1 MSLPWIPR
9 PTRYMFF
16 TGKGGVGKTSLACA
30 TAVALA
36 DRGRRVLLISTDP
49 ASNVQHVFQTEIGE
63 TSPTAIAAV
72 ARLSAINIRP
82 QAAAEAYRQRA
93 IAPMRGVLPEEAIKS
108 MIEELS
114 GSCTTEIAAFDQFT
128 GLLTDPATATNFDHI
143 LFDTAPTGH
152 TLRLLS
158 LPSAWTDF
166 FDGNKHGAS
175 CMGPVS
181 ALQSQRRQYAEAV
194 AALHDS
200 AHTTLI
206 LVSRPDRLALA
217 EADRTSGDLA
227 SLGMTNQRLVVN
239 GVFHATDILDPLA
252 VAMDQ
257 RCREAL
263 SKMPQHLSKLPQA
276 EVPLRSFNLVGVAA
290 LRAIAGLNYSA
301 PAASGGMLVEMPEYG
316 NLTTLVDQ
324 IEAAGHGA
332 VLVLGKGGV
341 GKTTVAAAI
350 AVTLA
355 DRGHSVHLTTTDPA
369 AHIEQTVNDSGGKL
383 TLSRIDPEKETS
395 QYREMVMALRGK
407 DLDAQ
412 GKALLEEDLRSPCT
426 EEVAVFH
433 AFSQRLDEAEGK
445 FVIIDTAPTGHSLL
459 LLDATGSYHRDVMR
473 NLTGK
478 AQMQVNT
485 ALMKLQNPQY
495 TRTILVALPETTP
508 ILEASELQEDLHRA
522 GITPFAWVINSSLL
536 AARPRDTLLVAR
548 ANAEVD
554 KLAMVAKRTERVAVI
569 PWLAQEPVGLNGLR
583 QLLPV
588 PAPLP
593 QLGKFFAARKDSW
606 EAASG
611 TVVH

>member
-1 MSLPWIPR
+1 MRCFMSIPWIPK

-36 DRGRRVLLISTDP
+36 DSGRRVLLISTDP
-49 ASNVQHVFQTEIGE
+49 ASNVQHVFQTDIGVTAP
-63 TSPTAIAAV
+63 TSVAAV

-93 IAPMRGVLPEEAIKS
+93 VAPMRGVLPAEAIKS

-128 GLLTDPATATNFDHI
+128 GLLTDPATAENFDHI

-206 LVSRPDRLALA
+206 LVSRPDKLALA
-217 EADRTSGDLA
+217 EADRTSVDLA
-227 SLGMTNQRLVVN
+227 TLGMTNQRLVIN
-239 GVFHATDILDPLA
+239 GVFHATNTKDPLA
-252 VAMDQ
+252 MAMER

-263 SKMPQHLSKLPQA
+263 SNMPQHLNTLPQA
-276 EVPLRSFNLVGVAA
+276 EVPLRTFNLVGIAA
-290 LRAIAGLNYSA
+290 LRSIASQTDTALPEIRS
-301 PAASGGMLVEMPEYG
+301 LVEMPAYD
-316 NLTTLVDQ
+316 NLSSLVDE

-341 GKTTVAAAI
+341 GKTTIAATL

-369 AHIEQTVNDSGGKL
+369 AHIEQTVRHSGGRL
-383 TLSRIDPEKETS
+383 TLSRIDPEKETA
-395 QYREMVMALRGK
+395 QYRDMVMALRGQ

-485 ALMKLQNPQY
+485 ALMKLQNTQY
-495 TRTILVALPETTP
+495 TRTLLVTLPETTP
-508 ILEASELQEDLHRA
+508 ILEASELQEDLQRA
-522 GITPFAWVINSSLL
+522 GISPFAWVINSSLL
-536 AARPRDTLLVAR
+536 AAKPKDALLIAR
-548 ANAEVD
+548 ANAELD
-554 KLAMVAKRTERVAVI
+554 KLAMVAKRTKRVAVI
-569 PWLAQEPVGLNGLR
+569 PWLAQEPVGLEGLR
-583 QLLPV
+583 QLLPQAAQ
-588 PAPLP
+588 PA
-593 QLGKFFAARKDSW
+593 
-606 EAASG
+606 
-611 TVVH
+611 

>member
-1 MSLPWIPR
+1 MRCFMSIPWIPK

-36 DRGRRVLLISTDP
+36 DSGRRVLLICTDP
-49 ASNVQHVFQTEIGE
+49 ASNVQHVFQTDIGE
-63 TSPTAIAAV
+63 TAPTSVAAV

-93 IAPMRGVLPEEAIKS
+93 VAPMRGVLPAEAIKS

-128 GLLTDPATATNFDHI
+128 GLLTDPATAENFDHI

-206 LVSRPDRLALA
+206 LVSRPDKLALA
-217 EADRTSGDLA
+217 EADRTSVDLA
-227 SLGMTNQRLVVN
+227 TLGMTNQRLVIN
-239 GVFHATDILDPLA
+239 GVFHATNTKDPLA
-252 VAMDQ
+252 MAMER

-263 SKMPQHLSKLPQA
+263 SNMPQHLNTLPQA
-276 EVPLRSFNLVGVAA
+276 EVPLRTFNLVGIAA
-290 LRAIAGLNYSA
+290 LRSIASQTDTALPEIRS
-301 PAASGGMLVEMPEYG
+301 LVEMPAYD
-316 NLTTLVDQ
+316 NLSSLVDE

-341 GKTTVAAAI
+341 GKTTIAATL

-369 AHIEQTVNDSGGKL
+369 AHIEQTVRHSGGRL
-383 TLSRIDPEKETS
+383 TLSRIDPEKETA
-395 QYREMVMALRGK
+395 QYRDMVMALRGQ

-485 ALMKLQNPQY
+485 ALMKLQNTQY
-495 TRTILVALPETTP
+495 TRTLLVTLPETTP
-508 ILEASELQEDLHRA
+508 ILEASELQEDLQRA
-522 GITPFAWVINSSLL
+522 GISPFAWVINSSLL
-536 AARPRDTLLVAR
+536 AAKPKDALLIAR
-548 ANAEVD
+548 ANAELD
-554 KLAMVAKRTERVAVI
+554 KLAMVAKRTKRVAVI
-569 PWLAQEPVGLNGLR
+569 PWLAQEPVGLEGLR
-583 QLLPV
+583 QLLPQAAQ
-588 PAPLP
+588 PA
-593 QLGKFFAARKDSW
+593 
-606 EAASG
+606 
-611 TVVH
+611 

>member
-1 MSLPWIPR
+1 MSIPWIPQ

-36 DRGRRVLLISTDP
+36 DAGRRVLLISTDP
-49 ASNVQHVFQTEIGE
+49 ASNVQHVFQTNIGE
-63 TSPTAIAAV
+63 NTPTPISAV

-108 MIEELS
+108 MLEELS

-128 GLLTDPATATNFDHI
+128 GLLTDPATAQNFDHVI
-143 LFDTAPTGH
+143 FDTAPTGH

-181 ALQSQRRQYAEAV
+181 ALQSQRKQYAQAV
-194 AALHDS
+194 ETLHD
-200 AHTTLI
+200 AKHTTLA
-206 LVSRPDRLALA
+206 LVSRPDRMALT
-217 EADRTSGDLA
+217 EADRTSADLA
-227 SLGMTNQRLVVN
+227 SLGLTNQRLIIN
-239 GVFHATDILDPLA
+239 GVFHATDSSDSLA
-252 VAMDQ
+252 VAMEK

-263 SKMPQHLSKLPQA
+263 SNMPPHLQTLPQS
-276 EVPLRSFNLVGVAA
+276 EVSLRSFNLVGVAA
-290 LRAIAGLNYSA
+290 LRAIAGLGDA
-301 PAASGGMLVEMPEYG
+301 TPPRLTPVAEMPSYAP
-316 NLTTLVDQ
+316 LTALVDE
-324 IEAAGHGA
+324 IESAGHAA

-341 GKTTVAAAI
+341 GKTTIAAAI

-355 DRGHSVHLTTTDPA
+355 DRGHQVHLTTTDPA
-369 AHIEQTVNDSGGKL
+369 AHIEQTVRASGGRL
-383 TLSRIDPEKETS
+383 TLSRIDPEKETA
-395 QYREMVMALRGK
+395 QYRTMVMALRGK
-407 DLDAQ
+407 DLDEQ

-485 ALMKLQNPQY
+485 ALMKLQNPSY
-495 TRTILVALPETTP
+495 TRTLLVTLPETTP
-508 ILEASELQEDLHRA
+508 ILEAAELQEDLQRA
-522 GITPFAWVINSSLL
+522 GITPFAWVVNSSLL
-536 AARPRDTLLVAR
+536 AARPKDPLLTAR
-548 ANAEVD
+548 ANAELD
-554 KLAMVAKRTERVAVI
+554 KLAMVAKRTQRIAVI
-569 PWLAQEPVGLNGLR
+569 PWLAQEPVGLDGLR
-583 QLLPV
+583 QLCDGGNSLLPKEQYFT
-588 PAPLP
+588 A
-593 QLGKFFAARKDSW
+593 Q
-606 EAASG
+606 
-611 TVVH
+611 